1 VLDLREEFGRDFVAR
16 AIRADAIYENRYPM
30 GTALGRP
37 LIAKRLVEIAAIEQ
51 ATTIAHGGSRHDGRL
66 GTALRAIAPELRVL
80 APVCDWQMSRAD
92 EVEYARRHG
101 IPLPANVD
109 TPCRAELNL
118 WGRSIDCGALTDPWS
133 EPPDDI
139 FTLTRPPRDCPDEPA
154 YVEIAFEQG
163 VPTAINGVS
172 MPLLELIASLR
183 LIAGAHGV
191 GRVDWVENR
200 AADKKARE
208 LYEAPAAVLLHA
220 AHKELQKLVTPKD
233 LARFSRTVSLHYA
246 DLVYNGLWFSPLREA
261 LDAFVGKVQE
271 RVTGR
276 VRLKLFKG
284 GSSVVGRTAQPAAIG
299 KPLVMAE
306 TKSR

>member
-1 VLDLREEFGRDFVAR
+1 MPVH
-16 AIRADAIYENRYPM
+16 ADA
-30 GTALGRP
+30 
-37 LIAKRLVEIAAIEQ
+37 
-51 ATTIAHGGSRHDGRL
+51 
-66 GTALRAIAPELRVL
+66 
-80 APVCDWQMSRAD
+80 
-92 EVEYARRHG
+92 
-101 IPLPANVD
+101 
-109 TPCRAELNL
+109 PCRADVNL
-118 WGRSIDCGALTDPWS
+118 WGRSIDCGAFADPWA

-139 FTLTRPPRDCPDEPA
+139 FILTRPSTSCPDEPA
-154 YVEIAFEQG
+154 YVEIAFDRG
-163 VPTAINGVS
+163 LPTAINDVA

-191 GRVDWVENR
+191 GRIDWVENR
-200 AADKKARE
+200 SVDKKPRE

-261 LDAFVGKVQE
+261 LDAFVNKVQE

-284 GSSVVGRTAQPAAIG
+284 GYSVVGRTAQAAAPG
-299 KPLVMAE
+299 KLLPLAE
-306 TKSR
+306 SQAR